1 MSTNLGNKGNI
12 PVFFLTQKNVKR
24 YGLACKIFK
33 ESCYNIKIICRHMKK
48 IFLFLMGGVLMMA
61 IGMSSCSSSD
71 DNMDNSKE
79 YIELILSNIDKNTTY
94 PVSEAVCWTDGLTSN
109 YKSPS
114 FYCLINDAPGLTS
127 LYIHYKYYN
136 NLENRN
142 NFFLED
148 IKAGDILDSDD
159 FMAELFYPMN
169 IGYDRHTFVATSG
182 KIQVI
187 DKKGEGKNLT
197 LTLQFNNLRFT
208 ETSSIESGARPL
220 PRPYNV
226 NGIIK
231 FEYTEK
237 R

>member
-1 MSTNLGNKGNI
+1 
-12 PVFFLTQKNVKR
+12 
-24 YGLACKIFK
+24 
-33 ESCYNIKIICRHMKK
+33 MKK

-79 YIELILSNIDKNTTY
+79 DIVLFLSNIDKNTTY

-114 FYCLINDAPGLTS
+114 FYCLINDAPGLSS

-136 NLENRN
+136 KLENRN
-142 NFFLED
+142 KFFLDD
-148 IKAGDILDSDD
+148 IKNGDILDSDD
-159 FMAELFYPMN
+159 FMAELFYPMKA
-169 IGYDRHTFVATSG
+169 GFDRRTFVATSG

-197 LTLQFNNLRFT
+197 LTLQFINLRFT
-208 ETSSIESGARPL
+208 ETSTIESGARPL
-220 PRPYNV
+220 PRPYNL

>member
-1 MSTNLGNKGNI
+1 
-12 PVFFLTQKNVKR
+12 
-24 YGLACKIFK
+24 
-33 ESCYNIKIICRHMKK
+33 MKK

-94 PVSEAVCWTDGLTSN
+94 PVSEADGLTSN

-114 FYCLINDAPGLTS
+114 FYCLINDAPGVTS

-136 NLENRN
+136 KSENSN

-197 LTLQFNNLRFT
+197 LTLQFSNLRFT

>member
-1 MSTNLGNKGNI
+1 
-12 PVFFLTQKNVKR
+12 
-24 YGLACKIFK
+24 
-33 ESCYNIKIICRHMKK
+33 MKK

-79 YIELILSNIDKNTTY
+79 DIVLFLSNIDKNTTY

-114 FYCLINDAPGLTS
+114 FYCLINDAPGLSS

-136 NLENRN
+136 KLENRN
-142 NFFLED
+142 NFFLDD
-148 IKAGDILDSDD
+148 IKNGDILDSDD
-159 FMAELFYPMN
+159 FMAELFYPMKA
-169 IGYDRHTFVATSG
+169 GFDRRTFVATSG

-197 LTLQFNNLRFT
+197 LTLQFINLRFT
-208 ETSSIESGARPL
+208 ETSAIESGARPL
-220 PRPYNV
+220 PRPYNL

>member
-1 MSTNLGNKGNI
+1 
-12 PVFFLTQKNVKR
+12 
-24 YGLACKIFK
+24 
-33 ESCYNIKIICRHMKK
+33 MKK

-114 FYCLINDAPGLTS
+114 FYCLINDAPGLSS

-136 NLENRN
+136 KLENMN
-142 NFFLED
+142 YFFLDD
-148 IKAGDILDSDD
+148 IKNGDILDSDD
-159 FMAELFYPMN
+159 FMAELFYPMKA
-169 IGYDRHTFVATSG
+169 GFDRRTFVATSG

-197 LTLQFNNLRFT
+197 LTLQFSNLRFT

-220 PRPYNV
+220 PRPYNE

>member
-1 MSTNLGNKGNI
+1 
-12 PVFFLTQKNVKR
+12 
-24 YGLACKIFK
+24 
-33 ESCYNIKIICRHMKK
+33 MKK
-48 IFLFLMGGVLMMA
+48 NFLLLMGGVLMMA

-71 DNMDNSKE
+71 DNMDKSKE
-79 YIELILSNIDKNTTY
+79 DIELILSNIDKNTTY
-94 PVSEAVCWTDGLTSN
+94 PVSEAVCWTDGLTAN

-114 FYCLINDAPGLTS
+114 FYCLINDAPGLTG
-127 LYIHYKYYN
+127 LYIHYKYN
-136 NLENRN
+136 NKLENSN

-148 IKAGDILDSDD
+148 IKDGANLDSDD

-169 IGYDRHTFVATSG
+169 AEYGYNRNTFVATSG
-182 KIQVI
+182 KILVI
-187 DKKGEGKNLT
+187 DKKGDGNKLT

-208 ETSSIESGARPL
+208 ETSSIESGAMPL